1 MDNKLYR
8 ERLDLR
14 LYVEDRKL
22 IERAA
27 EAKGITMSAFVV
39 IAARQYA
46 QHVLRENQPSR
57 VPVSFLRSAMI
68 TRIYVNRTSWFMCQH
83 VLSTIIP
90 NGVSTCLQPSVH
102 RHTASCV

>member
-14 LYVEDRKL
+14 LSVEDRKL

-46 QHVLRENQPSR
+46 QHVLRENP
-57 VPVSFLRSAMI
+57 
-68 TRIYVNRTSWFMCQH
+68 TK
-83 VLSTIIP
+83 
-90 NGVSTCLQPSVH
+90 
-102 RHTASCV
+102 